1 MLGKPVGNDLREGKV
16 TLPLV
21 YALEQASG
29 VERRRVETILRDRNY
44 DRVPFSQVLAMAE
57 RYQGIARVKERAQAF
72 TEKAR
77 GIIGEFPDSPY
88 QRALYSVTDLVT
100 ERDH

>member
-1 MLGKPVGNDLREGKV
+1 MV
-16 TLPLV
+16 
-21 YALEQASG
+21 
-29 VERRRVETILRDRNY
+29 
-44 DRVPFSQVLAMAE
+44 E